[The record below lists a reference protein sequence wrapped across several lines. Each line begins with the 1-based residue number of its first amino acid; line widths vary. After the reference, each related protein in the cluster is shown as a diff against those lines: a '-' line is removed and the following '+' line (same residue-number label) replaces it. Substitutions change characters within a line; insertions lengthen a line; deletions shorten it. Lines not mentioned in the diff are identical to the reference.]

1 MHEGAGRGAAIPRRG
16 MLKALALAPVAVA
29 GCAGQRAERTAP
41 GADAR
46 SLPSAGASGTGAP
59 GAALAQVRA
68 FRVPADAEPAF
79 VFRAAA
85 ARPGEPQRG

>member
-1 MHEGAGRGAAIPRRG
+1 MIPRRG
-16 MLKALALAPVAVA
+16 MLKALALAPAAVA
-29 GCAGQRAERTAP
+29 GCAAPRAERTAP

-46 SLPSAGASGTGAP
+46 AGAGAGASGAAP
-59 GAALAQVRA
+59 SGAALAEVRA
-68 FRVPADAEPAF
+68 FRVPADVEPAF